1 MDAAQQSTPAIT
13 LDQRTRILL
22 EAPVLPTLLKLALPN
37 MLVMLAQMS
46 IGLVEVYFV
55 ARLGVDALAGASL
68 VFPVLSLTTAVS
80 QGSVGGG
87 VVTAIA
93 RALGRGQRA
102 QANQLVWYAVAIAA
116 FFGLLTSALVLSAG
130 PSFYRAMGA
139 EGASL
144 AVATTYSSI
153 VFGGAIVIWV
163 FNLLLAAV
171 RGTGNLVLPVGIV
184 CGGALILLP
193 LSPTLIFG
201 LGPLPAFG
209 VAGAATAVLLYYAG
223 GSLCFALYL
232 WSAGGILRPSARP
245 PRLSWA
251 PFREILRVGGMSALV
266 SATTNLT
273 IAIITSYVGISG
285 VAALAGYGAG
295 ARLEFILVP
304 LSYGIGGPAGILIGT
319 NTGAGQGGRALR
331 TAWITVL
338 LSACA
343 TEAIGLAAA
352 TWPAAWIGSF
362 SSDPAVLAI
371 GTTYLRIVGPFFG
384 FFGIGYAL
392 YCIGQGTGRMGWPVA
407 GAVTR
412 AAIAVVG
419 GAAAIRLGA
428 SLDHIFMAVSLG
440 MMSFGLLS
448 LPGLF
453 HRSAFGTRQ
462 RSSAYSPR
470 RGLKRRLAGSITIS
484 PPDQNLQAPFGRAK

>member
-1 MDAAQQSTPAIT
+1 MDAAPKLTPARSTPAST
-13 LDQRTRILL
+13 LDQPTRVLL
-22 EAPVLPTLLKLALPN
+22 EAPVLPTLLKLAVPN

-46 IGLVEVYFV
+46 TGLVEIYFV
-55 ARLGVDALAGASL
+55 SKLGIDALAGASL
-68 VFPVLSLTTAVS
+68 VFPVLSLISALS

-93 RALGRGQRA
+93 RALGRRQRA
-102 QANQLVWYAVAIAA
+102 YANQLVWYAVAIAA
-116 FFGLLTSALVLSAG
+116 FCGMLTSAVILSAA
-130 PSFYRAMGA
+130 PLFYRAMGA

-144 AVATTYSSI
+144 AVATTYSGM
-153 VFGGAIVIWV
+153 VFGGGVLIWV

-171 RGTGNLVLPVGIV
+171 RGTGNLLLPVAIV
-184 CGGALILLP
+184 CGGALILVP
-193 LSPTLIFG
+193 LSPMLIFG
-201 LGPLPAFG
+201 LGPLPALG

-223 GSLCFALYL
+223 GSLCFALHL
-232 WSAGGILRPSARP
+232 WGGRGILRPSARP

-273 IAIITSYVGISG
+273 IAIITSYVGVAG

-304 LSYGIGGPAGILIGT
+304 FTYGIGGPAGILIGT
-319 NTGAGQGGRALR
+319 NIGASQGGRALR
-331 TAWITVL
+331 TAWITLL
-338 LSACA
+338 LSALA
-343 TEAIGLAAA
+343 TETIGLAAA

-362 SSDPAVLAI
+362 SGDPAVLAI
-371 GTTYLRIVGPFFG
+371 GTTYLRTVGPFFG

-392 YCIGQGTGRMGWPVA
+392 YCAGQGTGRMGWPVA

-412 AAIAVVG
+412 AAIAVIG
-419 GAAAIRLGA
+419 GAAAIRFGA
-428 SLDHIFMAVSLG
+428 NVDHIFMAVSFG
-440 MMSFGLLS
+440 MMSFGLFS

-453 HRSAFGTRQ
+453 LRSGYGTRQ
-462 RSSAYSPR
+462 RSSAPR
-470 RGLKRRLAGSITIS
+470 RPNCGLGTVNFCSK
-484 PPDQNLQAPFGRAK
+484 